1 MQKEWAV
8 MAQQGCKMR
17 TTLELYRVPK
27 SYFDRLESKE
37 KVRLA
42 KEHIDLLFEEPL
54 ERRDL
59 NLINELLKAIE
70 HHEFLINEE

>member
-1 MQKEWAV
+1 
-8 MAQQGCKMR
+8 MR

-42 KEHIDLLFEEPL
+42 KEHIKELQKVHYLVRNDK
-54 ERRDL
+54 
-59 NLINELLKAIE
+59 LINELMDAIA

>member
-1 MQKEWAV
+1 
-8 MAQQGCKMR
+8 MR

-42 KEHIDLLFEEPL
+42 KEHIEELQKVPYL
-54 ERRDL
+54 VRDDK
-59 NLINELLKAIE
+59 LINELMDAIA
-70 HHEFLINEE
+70 HHEFLINED

>member
-1 MQKEWAV
+1 
-8 MAQQGCKMR
+8 MR

-42 KEHIDLLFEEPL
+42 KEHIEELQKVPYL
-54 ERRDL
+54 VRNDK
-59 NLINELLKAIE
+59 LINELMDVIA
-70 HHEFLINEE
+70 HHEFLINED